1 MRYFIASRWENMKK
15 VQLLTEN
22 LSALGNSVF
31 SFVTDSRNFIA
42 KNEIGPSPF
51 SKLKGDWR
59 KNPEL
64 KAAYERDLEGLRESD
79 AVILLLPAGKT
90 SHLQAGIGF
99 GLDKKMI
106 LIGEAESPE
115 THYLIFENYYPTVEA
130 FVASLKK

>member
-1 MRYFIASRWENMKK
+1 MKYFIASRWANMKN

-22 LSALGNSVF
+22 LTALGNHVF

-51 SKLKGDWR
+51 SKLKGKWQA
-59 KNPEL
+59 NPEL

-99 GLDKKMI
+99 GLDKQMI
-106 LIGEAESPE
+106 LIGEADTPE
-115 THYLIFENYYPTVEA
+115 THYLIFEEWYSTIPA
-130 FVASLKK
+130 FIASLKQ